1 MSEQE
6 SRMFVDDRL
15 MSYKSFFDHAWA
27 KRLFDLT
34 NGSALE
40 IPSLDL
46 CATWRGV
53 ANAAAMPWILANS
66 VSAGIQGA
74 ATNEPPLGLKWVGVV
89 HDKLMSEIGELE
101 ADVVNRIKVALD
113 RLFSHALNAFQTAK
127 SHEVCT
133 PDSVWSEMFCVFEW
147 PIALWGSQRMCYCTI
162 VFAYEDFVQKAIAIA
177 FSDAA
182 YTTNKRNMGDDI
194 EAAFDA
200 DMRAAIW
207 DHDQVKIARLARNAI
222 AHNGG
227 RLSQELKLLPHNFR
241 VESSAIQIVPED
253 VRTLI
258 QLLGENV
265 ETICRILVRPHS

>member
-53 ANAAAMPWILANS
+53 ANAAAMPWILATS

-74 ATNEPPLGLKWVGVV
+74 ATSEPLGLKWVGVV
-89 HDKLMSEIGELE
+89 HDKLLTEIGELQ
-101 ADVVNRIKVALD
+101 ADVENRIKAALD
-113 RLFSHALNAFQTAK
+113 KLFAHTCHAFQTAMN
-127 SHEVCT
+127 HEVCT
-133 PDSVWSEMFCVFEW
+133 PDSVWSEMFRVFEW

-162 VFAYEDFVQKAIAIA
+162 VFAYEDFVQKAIGIA
-177 FSDAA
+177 FNDVA
-182 YTTNKRNMGDDI
+182 YTTNRRNIGDDI
-194 EAAFDA
+194 NEAFDA
-200 DMRAAIW
+200 NIRASIW
-207 DHDQVKIARLARNAI
+207 DHDQVKIARFARNAI

-227 RLSQELKLLPHNFR
+227 RLSPELKQLPHNFR
-241 VESSAIQIVPED
+241 VDGSGIQIVPED
-253 VRTLI
+253 VRMLI
-258 QLLGENV
+258 QRLGENV
-265 ETICRILVRPHS
+265 EIICRRLVTPTS